1 MASKCKYCGED
12 AVISTNDAP
21 SVSMR
26 VCQECGSVNDENF
39 ISDETPF
46 SRGFDNTSAFDFK
59 QSLSKSARNALQV
72 TTPQGLKLGKNRITI
87 VGQTFKLGVSL
98 IDDAANLYERLF
110 RHPDIIHKTM
120 SNKLL
125 LAAACV
131 YIKMRENDLPVPLR
145 WFCKVSGICAND
157 FSRNFLFVLKCMD
170 IKLNYPSIESEIDI
184 VLEPAKLGSKVMNL
198 TAEIIQLCQKAW
210 IVSGRSHSPVII
222 AASHIAWYTLTEN
235 KGRKSS
241 LRDYCK
247 EFKFSYSR
255 PISDR
260 SSEIHET
267 IFELGKG
274 LPWVIG
280 SFKDKKL
287 FNRKYLLEIVKY
299 RESLLYNHQIEV
311 TEKLVPVIDMKS
323 NSSPSDVKEKG
334 VENSDNSSI
343 NTEKLCPN
351 QKTVSF
357 SNSNVKDTSEMNKIF
372 SHSKD
377 DNIQGAS
384 AADERPTEIQPNNE
398 HSQNTQE
405 SCSSG
410 CKMESKPCDRV
421 NGKFSASKDVQEVV
435 YESDSTLQKNI
446 FIPPILKKPRKR
458 LYYEAVEDSEGLDC
472 NDELSEAHEHDV
484 DQYIRSEEEIKE
496 IKQLKH

>member
-39 ISDETPF
+39 ISEETPF

-72 TTPQGLKLGKNRITI
+72 ATPQGLKLGKNRITI

-98 IDDAANLYERLF
+98 IDDAVNLYERLF
-110 RHPDIIHKTM
+110 RHPDVINKTM
-120 SNKLL
+120 INKLL

-170 IKLNYPSIESEIDI
+170 IKLNNPSIESEIDI

-198 TAEIIQLCQKAW
+198 TGEIIQLCQKTW

-222 AASHIAWYTLTEN
+222 AASHIAWYTLNES

-255 PISDR
+255 PIVDR

-267 IFELGKG
+267 IFELGKS

-280 SFKDKKL
+280 SYKDKKL

-299 RESLLYNHQIEV
+299 RESLLYNHQIKV

-323 NSSPSDVKEKG
+323 NTSHSELKDKSI
-334 VENSDNSSI
+334 ENSDTSSI
-343 NTEKLCPN
+343 STEKLFLN

-357 SNSNVKDTSEMNKIF
+357 ANSNVKDTSDTSENF
-372 SHSKD
+372 SKD
-377 DNIQGAS
+377 DDIQWAS
-384 AADERPTEIQPNNE
+384 STDERPTEIQLNNA

-405 SCSSG
+405 SFSSG
-410 CKMESKPCDRV
+410 CNMESKSCDSV
-421 NGKFSASKDVQEVV
+421 YGKFSASKVVYEVV

-458 LYYEAVEDSEGLDC
+458 LYFETVEDTDGLDC

-484 DQYIRSEEEIKE
+484 DQYIRSEEEIRE